1 MNSVDVS
8 ATGVEVPS
16 WITGCSDFVA
26 AVLEERG
33 IGNWEVSVLLCDD
46 RFIED
51 LNERYRG
58 IKAPTDVL
66 SFAQLA
72 PGSPIAPHAPGE
84 NSVAGDIVISLD
96 SLRRQAMENGE
107 QEETELKRLL
117 IHGILHLQG
126 LEHRDEGDSPMIGI
140 QEEVLVR
147 LAGRRIFS

>member
-1 MNSVDVS
+1 VNNVDVS

-16 WITGCSDFVA
+16 WIAGCADFVA

-33 IGNWEVSVLLCDD
+33 IADWEVSILLCDD
-46 RFIED
+46 RFITD

-72 PGSPIAPHAPGE
+72 PDSPPVRFTAE
-84 NSVAGDIVISLD
+84 QNSVAGDIVISVD
-96 SLRRQAMENGE
+96 SLRRQAKENGE

-117 IHGILHLQG
+117 VHGILHLQG
-126 LEHRDEGDSPMIGI
+126 LEHPGEEDSRMIGI
-140 QEEVLVR
+140 QEEVLAR
-147 LAGRRIFS
+147 LAGVRIFR